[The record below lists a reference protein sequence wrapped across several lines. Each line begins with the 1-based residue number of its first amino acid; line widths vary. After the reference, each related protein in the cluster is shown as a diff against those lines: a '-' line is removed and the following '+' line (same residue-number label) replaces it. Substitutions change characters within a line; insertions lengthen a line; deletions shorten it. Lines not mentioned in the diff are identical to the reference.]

1 MCSTRACALPAQ
13 LHRSGFREITFK
25 KCPMIRKHCVVT
37 PHGRRQFEVKEGVWW
52 IMKARPTNEP
62 GGMVLEMDRRDEP
75 LMAAATGAAPTLFRL
90 KRILVPI
97 DFSDCAKKA
106 LRYAIPLAKE
116 HEAAITLL
124 YVVPPSYQVGEYGG
138 FDYACLQA
146 AAQADS
152 ERELAALTVDEVRG
166 QVPVETLVRAGS
178 PAFEIIETAKSLP
191 ADVIVISTHGR
202 TGLKH
207 VLLGSVTEN
216 VVRHAPCPV
225 LVVREREHEFLADS
239 GET

>member
-1 MCSTRACALPAQ
+1 MRA
-13 LHRSGFREITFK
+13 K
-25 KCPMIRKHCVVT
+25 PMK
-37 PHGRRQFEVKEGVWW
+37 
-52 IMKARPTNEP
+52 EP

-75 LMAAATGAAPTLFRL
+75 LMEAASRATPTPFRI

-97 DFSDCAKKA
+97 DFSECAKKA

-124 YVVPPSYQVGEYGG
+124 YVVPPSYEVGEYGG

-146 AAQADS
+146 AAQAGS

-166 QVPVETLVRAGS
+166 EVPVETLVRAGS
-178 PAFEIIETAKSLP
+178 PAFEVIEAAKSLP
-191 ADVIVISTHGR
+191 ADLIVISTHGR

-207 VLLGSVTEN
+207 MLLGSVTEH
-216 VVRHAPCPV
+216 VVCRAPCPV
-225 LVVREREHEFLADS
+225 LVVREHEHEFLA
-239 GET
+239 GAACAE